1 MNTQPSNL
9 LLYLRRFSAMPT
21 PDQHRRH
28 YWQRQMVGVLC
39 EKLANMKHDFGEVL
53 EKQDEFLTH
62 YTRRSDG
69 R

>member
-1 MNTQPSNL
+1 
-9 LLYLRRFSAMPT
+9 MPT

-28 YWQRQMVGVLC
+28 YWQRQVVGVLC
-39 EKLANMKHDFGEVL
+39 EKLANMKHDFEEVL
-53 EKQDEFLTH
+53 EKQDEFLTY